1 MKNKLIRLI
10 VFGGV
15 ALGLA
20 ALASASNL
28 TEQSTSFSRFI
39 TTQCRDARDA
49 GGFAGGC
56 KNSSSF
62 GTLIRTPRR

>member
-1 MKNKLIRLI
+1 MTKSCSDQGLPSNCALI

-28 TEQSTSFSRFI
+28 TGAKHHFSRFI

-49 GGFAGGC
+49 GEGC
-56 KNSSSF
+56 KK
-62 GTLIRTPRR
+62 